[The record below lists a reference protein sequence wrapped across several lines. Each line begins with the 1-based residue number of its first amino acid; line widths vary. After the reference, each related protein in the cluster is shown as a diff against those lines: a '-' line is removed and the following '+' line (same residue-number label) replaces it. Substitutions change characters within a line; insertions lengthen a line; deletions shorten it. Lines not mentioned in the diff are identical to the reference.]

1 MGNEFIEDIK
11 RRLKKSNKFIMYFN
25 VDDIEKLLNIIEVLE
40 SSNVNKSKHIKE
52 LEEQHRQ
59 DCNII
64 NIYVGGNR
72 YE

>member
-11 RRLKKSNKFIMYFN
+11 RRLKKSNKYILYFG

-40 SSNVNKSKHIKE
+40 SSNVNKSKYIKE
-52 LEEQHRQ
+52 LEKQHRQ
-59 DCNII
+59 ECNII